1 MWVINMN
8 EQFKPIEEKKI
19 ESSGFTTINEEPKPK
34 PVNPVNISN
43 EEVLRK
49 LPDWNLEPPVEI
61 DRGK

>member
-19 ESSGFTTINEEPKPK
+19 ESSGFTTINEEQKPK
-34 PVNPVNISN
+34 PVNTVNISN